1 MPESAGNGLEIV
13 VIPPGGQALEI
24 LRRALR
30 YLSGSLA
37 KAWIHLA
44 TKPSEAIVPKLVLI
58 DEQALHR
65 DNRGLAETLREL
77 QQSNWREVPVIV
89 LDDPEADIVSGY
101 AAGYVARVCL
111 SSSPQEIARVIQKV
125 LGYED
130 HIIPTGTDGRQ

>member
-77 QQSNWREVPVIV
+77 QQSN
-89 LDDPEADIVSGY
+89 PEADIVSGY